1 LRAAATAPPSATHVF
16 DAIRCRR
23 SFAAM
28 GGAETGR
35 GLMIGALRE
44 AGADPATVF
53 TGEGH
58 APPPLSGSEAVPP
71 APVADPLVR
80 LDCPE
85 WLAPRLR
92 AALGE
97 RFEPVLSH
105 MRTRAPVFLRVN
117 AGRATVPE
125 AARAL
130 ADDGIATAPHPLSPT
145 ALIVTGGA
153 RRVKASAAFRDG
165 LVELQDAASQA
176 VVDALGPFAA
186 GTRALD
192 YCAGGGGKALAL
204 AATGV
209 EVTAHDADAGRM
221 ADLPERARRAGVR
234 IGICTPVAP
243 GAAFDLVLVD
253 APCSGSGA
261 WRRQPEA
268 KWRLDETRLA
278 ALAAMQADILRRAA
292 RHVRPG
298 GTLAY
303 ATCSLLE
310 DENGAVVADFL
321 RDAPAFRLMAD
332 RRLTP
337 LDGGDGFYVARMK
350 EVSLAQ

>member
-1 LRAAATAPPSATHVF
+1 
-16 DAIRCRR
+16 
-23 SFAAM
+23 
-28 GGAETGR
+28 
-35 GLMIGALRE
+35 
-44 AGADPATVF
+44 
-53 TGEGH
+53 
-58 APPPLSGSEAVPP
+58 
-71 APVADPLVR
+71 
-80 LDCPE
+80 
-85 WLAPRLR
+85 
-92 AALGE
+92 
-97 RFEPVLSH
+97 
-105 MRTRAPVFLRVN
+105 
-117 AGRATVPE
+117 
-125 AARAL
+125 
-130 ADDGIATAPHPLSPT
+130 
-145 ALIVTGGA
+145 
-153 RRVKASAAFRDG
+153 
-165 LVELQDAASQA
+165 
-176 VVDALGPFAA
+176 
-186 GTRALD
+186 
-192 YCAGGGGKALAL
+192 
-204 AATGV
+204 
-209 EVTAHDADAGRM
+209 VTAHDADAGRM

-321 RDAPAFRLMAD
+321 RDTPAFRLMSD